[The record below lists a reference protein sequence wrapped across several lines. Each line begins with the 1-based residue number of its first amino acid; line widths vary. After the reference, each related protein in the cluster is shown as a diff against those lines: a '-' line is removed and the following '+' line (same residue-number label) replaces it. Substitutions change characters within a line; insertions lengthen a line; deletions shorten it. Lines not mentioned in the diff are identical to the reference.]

1 MAVVVGVSQEGEF
14 ATAALPEDR
23 TVTVTGGATTATVEV
38 ATSDDAVVEDDGK
51 IVAQVRDTDA
61 YAVGNP
67 GEAEVVVRDDDMF
80 TVTIAADATPIDEG
94 GTARFTVTLSQAAP
108 AAGMAVVVG
117 VSQEGEFA
125 TAALPEDRTVTVT
138 GGATAATVE
147 VATSDDAVVE
157 DDGKIVAQV
166 RDTDAYAVGNPGE
179 AEVAVRDD
187 DEPTVTITA
196 DATPIDE
203 GETARFTVTLSRAAP
218 AAGMAVAV
226 GVSQEGEFATAALPG
241 DRTVTVTGGATA
253 ATVEVATSDDAVVE
267 DDGKIVAQVRD
278 TDAYAVGNPGEAE
291 VAVRDDDE
299 PTVAPID
306 EGETARFT
314 VTLSRAAPAAGMAV
328 VVGVSQEGEFA
339 TAALPGDRTV
349 TVTGGATAAT
359 VEVATSDDAVVEDDG
374 KIVAQVRDTDAY
386 AVGTP
391 GEAEVAV
398 RDDDMFTVTI
408 AAAATPID
416 EGGTARFTVTLSQ
429 AAPAAGMAV
438 VVGVSQ
444 EGEFATATLPGDRT
458 VTVTGGATTATVE
471 VATSDDAVVEDDGKI
486 VAQVRD
492 TDAYAVG
499 NPGEAEVVVRD
510 DDEPTVTITAAAT
523 PIHEGGTARFTVT
536 LSRAAPAAGLEVEV
550 GVSQE
555 GEFATAT
562 LPGDRTVTVTGGA
575 TTATVEVATSD
586 DAVVEDDGKIVAQVR
601 DTDAYAVGNPG
612 EAEVVVRDDDEPT
625 VTITAAA
632 TPIHEGGTGETARFT
647 VTLSRA
653 APAAGLEVEVGL
665 SQEGEFATVKLP
677 GDRTVTVTG
686 GATTATVEVA
696 TSDDAVVEDDGK
708 IVAQVRDTDAYA
720 VGNPGE
726 AEVVVRDDDEP
737 TVTITAAA
745 TPIHEGETA
754 RFTVTLSRAAPAAGL
769 EVEVGLS
776 QEGEFA
782 TVKLPEIRIVTVNGG
797 DMAAKLEVATSD
809 DAVVEDDGKI
819 MARVGRVVAYAVG
832 NPGEA
837 EVAVRDGTPTSAGPA
852 ATILKQVAPRFG
864 RSIASIMTKTI
875 DCERYSRFQENR
887 GTIGGVDVQPR
898 APAEEAPSAIRL
910 WNPDGRRD
918 GFGMSAEQVL
928 RNSSFALGSG
938 DRDDGNGMAYW
949 GETSVAGFSG
959 TADLLSMR
967 GTVVSGVGG
976 IERMENDLRS
986 GIAIARSIG
995 TIEYSLSP
1003 VGSGEVRSSLTSVH
1017 PYLCW
1022 FPGGDTSL
1030 WGMVGAGWGDAS
1042 LTGAV
1047 NVDRLDTSLG
1057 MVAGGMTMKL
1067 RSNANH
1073 ALLLKLSA
1081 FGVSMRSSELGALP
1095 RIEGDVASVRS
1106 IVESSW
1112 ARRLESGAR
1121 LRFSLE
1127 AGGRYDMGDAERGQ
1141 GLMLGTRLQYAGR
1154 QDRGVTVDVSGHRLA
1169 MHTASGFRH
1178 WSGKLRLRYAPR
1190 DEGPDR
1196 SLELVLGR
1204 GVPRDAAR
1212 RYLET
1217 DVLAPAEPETT
1228 PNANTSVGLY
1238 ARHANPVLAGNG
1250 TLRLRGGVAWRR
1262 RNSFAYSA
1270 GLGLN
1275 LGDRLELTL
1284 DGVYQDRRH
1293 GGSGVNLRVRSSW

>member
-1 MAVVVGVSQEGEF
+1 MTVTGGATTATVEVATSDDAVVEDDGKIVAQVRDTDAYAVGNPGEAEVAVRDDDEPTVTIAAAATPIDEGETARFTVTLSQAAPAAGLAVAVGVSQEGEF
-14 ATAALPEDR
+14 ATAALPGDR

-67 GEAEVVVRDDDMF
+67 GEAEVAVRDDDEPTVTIAAAATPIDEGETARFTVTLSRAAPAAGLAVAVGVSQEGEFATAALPGDRTVTVTGGATAATVEVATSDDAVVEDDGKIVAQVRDTDAYAVGNPGEAEVVVRDDDEP

-125 TAALPEDRTVTVT
+125 TATLPGDRTVTVT

-187 DEPTVTITA
+187 DMFTVTIAA

-203 GETARFTVTLSRAAP
+203 GGTARFTVTLSQAAP
-218 AAGMAVAV
+218 AAGLAVAV

-299 PTVAPID
+299 PTVTIAAAATPID

-328 VVGVSQEGEFA
+328 AVGVSQEGEFA
-339 TAALPGDRTV
+339 AGNSALPGDRTV

-386 AVGTP
+386 AVGNP

-398 RDDDMFTVTI
+398 RDD
-408 AAAATPID
+408 
-416 EGGTARFTVTLSQ
+416 
-429 AAPAAGMAV
+429 
-438 VVGVSQ
+438 
-444 EGEFATATLPGDRT
+444 
-458 VTVTGGATTATVE
+458 
-471 VATSDDAVVEDDGKI
+471 
-486 VAQVRD
+486 
-492 TDAYAVG
+492 
-499 NPGEAEVVVRD
+499 
-510 DDEPTVTITAAAT
+510 
-523 PIHEGGTARFTVT
+523 
-536 LSRAAPAAGLEVEV
+536 
-550 GVSQE
+550 
-555 GEFATAT
+555 
-562 LPGDRTVTVTGGA
+562 
-575 TTATVEVATSD
+575 
-586 DAVVEDDGKIVAQVR
+586 
-601 DTDAYAVGNPG
+601 
-612 EAEVVVRDDDEPT
+612 
-625 VTITAAA
+625 
-632 TPIHEGGTGETARFT
+632 
-647 VTLSRA
+647 
-653 APAAGLEVEVGL
+653 
-665 SQEGEFATVKLP
+665 
-677 GDRTVTVTG
+677 
-686 GATTATVEVA
+686 
-696 TSDDAVVEDDGK
+696 
-708 IVAQVRDTDAYA
+708 
-720 VGNPGE
+720 
-726 AEVVVRDDDEP
+726 
-737 TVTITAAA
+737 
-745 TPIHEGETA
+745 
-754 RFTVTLSRAAPAAGL
+754 
-769 EVEVGLS
+769 
-776 QEGEFA
+776 
-782 TVKLPEIRIVTVNGG
+782 
-797 DMAAKLEVATSD
+797 
-809 DAVVEDDGKI
+809 
-819 MARVGRVVAYAVG
+819 
-832 NPGEA
+832 
-837 EVAVRDGTPTSAGPA
+837 TPTSAGPA

-1217 DVLAPAEPETT
+1217 AVLAPAEPETT

-1284 DGVYQDRRH
+1284 DGVYQGRRH

>member
-1 MAVVVGVSQEGEF
+1 MTLSQAAPAAGMAVVVGVSQEGEF
-14 ATAALPEDR
+14 ATAALPEDRTVTVTGGATAATVEVATSDDAVVEDDGKIVAQVRDTDAYAVGNPGEAEVVVRDDDEPTVTIAAAATPIDEGETARFTVTLSRAAPAAGLEVEVGLSQEGEFATAALPGDRTVTVTGGATAATVEVATSDDAVVEDDGKIVAQVRDTDAYAVGDPGEAEVVVRDDDMFTVTIAADATPIDEGGTARFTVTLSQAAPAAGMAVVVGVSQEGEFATAALPGDR

-125 TAALPEDRTVTVT
+125 TAALP
-138 GGATAATVE
+138 
-147 VATSDDAVVE
+147 
-157 DDGKIVAQV
+157 
-166 RDTDAYAVGNPGE
+166 
-179 AEVAVRDD
+179 
-187 DEPTVTITA
+187 
-196 DATPIDE
+196 
-203 GETARFTVTLSRAAP
+203 
-218 AAGMAVAV
+218 
-226 GVSQEGEFATAALPG
+226 G

-278 TDAYAVGNPGEAE
+278 IDAYAVGNPGKAE

-299 PTVAPID
+299 PTV
-306 EGETARFT
+306 
-314 VTLSRAAPAAGMAV
+314 
-328 VVGVSQEGEFA
+328 
-339 TAALPGDRTV
+339 
-349 TVTGGATAAT
+349 
-359 VEVATSDDAVVEDDG
+359 
-374 KIVAQVRDTDAY
+374 
-386 AVGTP
+386 
-391 GEAEVAV
+391 
-398 RDDDMFTVTI
+398 TI
-408 AAAATPID
+408 AADATPID

-444 EGEFATATLPGDRT
+444 EGEFATATLPEDRT
-458 VTVTGGATTATVE
+458 VTVTGGATVATVE

-523 PIHEGGTARFTVT
+523 PI
-536 LSRAAPAAGLEVEV
+536 
-550 GVSQE
+550 
-555 GEFATAT
+555 
-562 LPGDRTVTVTGGA
+562 D
-575 TTATVEVATSD
+575 
-586 DAVVEDDGKIVAQVR
+586 
-601 DTDAYAVGNPG
+601 
-612 EAEVVVRDDDEPT
+612 
-625 VTITAAA
+625 
-632 TPIHEGGTGETARFT
+632 
-647 VTLSRA
+647 
-653 APAAGLEVEVGL
+653 
-665 SQEGEFATVKLP
+665 
-677 GDRTVTVTG
+677 
-686 GATTATVEVA
+686 
-696 TSDDAVVEDDGK
+696 
-708 IVAQVRDTDAYA
+708 
-720 VGNPGE
+720 
-726 AEVVVRDDDEP
+726 
-737 TVTITAAA
+737 
-745 TPIHEGETA
+745 EGETA

-1284 DGVYQDRRH
+1284 DGVYQGRRH